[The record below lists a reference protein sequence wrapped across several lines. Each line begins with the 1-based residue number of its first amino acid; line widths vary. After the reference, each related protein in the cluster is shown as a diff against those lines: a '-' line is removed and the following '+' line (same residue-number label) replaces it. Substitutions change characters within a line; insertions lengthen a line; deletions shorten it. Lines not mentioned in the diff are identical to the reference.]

1 LVGGQGALAPEGLRM
16 KKYGLV
22 ASGGGYRSFY
32 TGGVLVWL
40 KQNDVLVTHLTS
52 TSSGNNIVLDYL
64 TWDWDKEE
72 LPPVLTK
79 TMRLSIRDISDVFKN
94 FAGLT
99 PALIPTG
106 AYMFKVNPQRTRKS
120 LLLDEPERRNL
131 LASHLQS
138 TRWDILTTNL
148 TERKSELFNV
158 NDILSKI
165 DDRSLARFMQVFIAG
180 ITTIPYFEAV
190 KMDGKYYLEGGY
202 TDNTP
207 LRSLFEDPEVDE
219 IIAVDFTNYD
229 YHTAL
234 ENAYKSPM
242 FAFAKTSIDM
252 NLLVSDMQWCLP
264 NISVLSQAILINRL
278 LESLKKPS
286 IEIDGKTYFHKPLHI
301 LKPKNLEAMTISLKE
316 MRAQKEYF
324 QLGQESAEVLFN
336 SILESGK

>member
-1 LVGGQGALAPEGLRM
+1 M
-16 KKYGLV
+16 KNYGLV

-32 TGGVLVWL
+32 TAGVLVWL
-40 KQNDVLVTHLTS
+40 KQNGIPITHITS

-64 TWDWDKEE
+64 MWDWEAEE

-106 AYMFKVNPQRTRKS
+106 AYLFQVNKSRTRKS
-120 LLLDEPERRNL
+120 LLLDDHKRRDL
-131 LASHLQS
+131 FSAHLKT

-148 TERKSELFNV
+148 TERRSELFDINA
-158 NDILSKI
+158 ILSDV
-165 DDRSLARFMQVFIAG
+165 DDRSLSRFMDIFVAG

-190 KMDGKYYLEGGY
+190 KMDGQFYLEGGY

-207 LRSLFEDPEVDE
+207 LRSLFEDPKIKE
-219 IIAVDFTNYD
+219 IIVIDFTDYD

-234 ENAYKSPM
+234 ENAYKSSM
-242 FAFAKTSIDM
+242 FTFAKTSIDM
-252 NLLVSDMQWCLP
+252 NLLVSDIQWCLP
-264 NISVLSQAILINRL
+264 NISILSQAIFINRL
-278 LESLKKPS
+278 LETLEKPTL
-286 IEIDGKTYFHKPLHI
+286 ELDGKTYYHKPLHI
-301 LKPKNLEAMTISLKE
+301 LKPKNLESMTISLKE

-324 QLGQESAEVLFN
+324 SLGQEEAQALFETI
-336 SILESGK
+336 S

>member
-1 LVGGQGALAPEGLRM
+1 M
-16 KKYGLV
+16 KRYGLV

-40 KQNDVLVTHLTS
+40 KQNGIPVTHLTS

-64 TWDWDKEE
+64 TWDWENEE
-72 LPPVLTK
+72 LPPTLTK
-79 TMRLSIRDISDVFKN
+79 TMRLSISDISDVFKN

-99 PALIPTG
+99 PALMPNG
-106 AYMFKVNPQRTRKS
+106 AYMFKVNPKRTRKS
-120 LLLDEPERRNL
+120 LLLDDPKRREL
-131 LASHLQS
+131 LSAHLES
-138 TRWDILTTNL
+138 THWDILTTNL
-148 TERKSELFNV
+148 TERRSELFNI
-158 NDILSKI
+158 NEILAKV
-165 DDRSLARFMQVFIAG
+165 DDESLERFMKVFIAG

-190 KMDGKYYLEGGY
+190 KMEGKFYLEGGY

-207 LRSLFEDPEVDE
+207 LRSLYEDPEVEE
-219 IIAVDFTNYD
+219 IIAVDFTDYNY
-229 YHTAL
+229 HKAL

-264 NISVLSQAILINRL
+264 NISILSQAAFVNKL
-278 LESLKKPS
+278 LESLGKAS
-286 IEIDGKTYFHKPLHI
+286 IEIDGKTYYYKPLHI

-324 QLGQESAEVLFN
+324 SLGQKEAEAFFDSHN
-336 SILESGK
+336 